1 MRCINYSYNNIA
13 RSVGLLDKIAIFVVQ
28 VNFHTSI
35 SVKGVTSTSYFSA
48 HFKNTTFGV
57 MERKFLCSGDVLDL
71 ADLAD
76 KAK

>member
-1 MRCINYSYNNIA
+1 MS
-13 RSVGLLDKIAIFVVQ
+13 
-28 VNFHTSI
+28 T
-35 SVKGVTSTSYFSA
+35 VKGVTSTSYSSA

-71 ADLAD
+71 ADLTD